1 MNAMTPALLRRLDG
15 ALRAAASRAAVGVV
29 LRRGPHFCTGGRYG
43 ARPKRPAWWAETRRA
58 PPRAA
63 SSTPCGPCPCAARR
77 SAGARPSAAGHA
89 RPGGGSSLGDARD
102 RVSVGV
108 AARAGRRCS
117 ARRRA
122 SRSASTSTTRAWAR
136 TRRGPWASSTPSR
149 GRGRGV
155 AARDAA
161 RAAKVARLEADHV
174 SKQELWLCAETSLR
188 RETPRSAAARARRP
202 ADDDDRV
209 EPRLEAAP
217 AAPGAADGAPALE
230 IEARVAAIVREF
242 LDGDVAA
249 DAPLLDAG
257 IDSLS
262 ASELATKLAAAF
274 ARRRR
279 RDAPLRPPE
288 RRRRRRA
295 PRRGRR
301 GADRRADRRAPAEPT
316 DRDGRPLVAA
326 ELRGSVAV
334 LALDR
339 PDVFNGA
346 YGMEPALAAALDRVG
361 ERGSCSGC
369 VVTGRGHA
377 YHVAEH
383 RNQIDFEPASRRF
396 AFTRDYLV
404 AYFAAFVAFPK
415 PLVAA
420 LNGSAYGGAATSTSH
435 GDAVVAVDAAELS
448 FPFRRW
454 RVVPGGCATA
464 HLARLAGQGGLLREA
479 ARRGARRLA
488 RAETAPLFRYDAA
501 AAPAYV
507 AEARRWRLAPAAG
520 GRDAAA
526 AAVAAVVGGGAAA
539 PRPAALEASPSAPAV
554 AVDGATWVFPR
565 RLSTAAALRS
575 ALASGFAFASEAPVS
590 RYAAGRGAARYGAFL
605 GGAVALEA
613 RAWAMTPVEVRAA
626 DPQQLLLLGVVAP
639 RRGAGDGVAV
649 FVGASGGTFFARSG
663 ADATP
668 GGVYA
673 ATSDAL
679 AILAGRASFVF
690 GFTGECAAVDTACSS
705 TLAALHVARR
715 SGGRARVCGVGLL
728 EATTTRRTA
737 AAGMLSPRGRC
748 HAFDRRADGFSR
760 AEGAA
765 CFSPRRRR
773 ASLHRAAALHDRLV
787 RREGR
792 CAPSST
798 GAVAVARADAHVVR
812 GEVLFPGV
820 AYVEVAATSLRD
832 LDFVRPCVMR
842 GDAEFRIERAE
853 DGALEISSRAGGSF
867 ALRARAR
874 LLDFAAPGRR
884 ASRARVS
891 RATRRS
897 WPRASTRSEP
907 RSSRGVWRRSAGV
920 PSTLVFDHPSAA
932 AIAAALAPAGVA
944 GPAALP
950 RAVSRERLPEASP
963 EARVARASR
972 LFPGGPGLRPASRWA
987 IHATEFHAFPPPEAS
1002 RYGAFAFDGE
1012 ARLETSRFGAS
1023 PAEARALDPQ
1033 SGLVLHAAAEAA
1045 GDARD
1050 LGVFVGAGA
1059 WIRGASLPGR
1069 GDARPNS
1076 VYGATA
1082 TALSLL
1088 SGRVSYAL
1096 DLAGPCVSLDTA
1108 CSSFL
1113 FALALAAREP
1123 GALAASVGVLATDA
1137 TAFGFGGAL
1146 AHGALYAATIVRRG
1160 AVGVACSEF
1169 RRRAMVGREPLFFHV
1184 GLPPARA
1191 GPGDAL
1197 VVEGVFSRRAYA
1209 ALGDHVVVG
1218 ATIFPGVAYTAV
1230 VITGLAQARSASE
1243 ALVLEA
1249 IELGRPCRVPPG
1261 GGAVFRFASS
1271 AVDASYEI
1279 SSYVAADE
1287 RFVAA
1292 TSIPS
1297 AIGAIVPAPA
1307 LVRAVALKDRATMF
1321 QTCAWATLCC
1331 PLVKSDE
1338 IQISGS
1344 LLLPGACGDV
1354 GDDDA
1359 YRLHRL
1365 KARRELGGG
1374 GARAVLRQDDAADF
1388 ILSRLKA
1395 RGDIVVT
1402 KDARILD
1409 AVLAKIETMYGAL
1422 AFSALRATFVARIA
1436 AKLRD
1441 ALEQRYEVELA
1452 PNLLELCPT
1461 PEAIGAHVAALLATS
1476 PPRNVAARR
1485 RRAVARVHR
1494 GDARPARRAAAR
1506 AAAGGRRAGD
1516 DRPART
1522 SGDAPPRR
1530 RGAEGGPRSAVA
1542 TVERAVFD
1550 VVGAAVA
1557 RDAPLLA
1564 SGLDSLGVS
1573 ELAGALSAAFGIAL
1587 EPTFLFDH
1595 PTIAAAASGVVAA
1608 LRAADAGADAAVD
1621 GWNVTDAAVL
1631 AL

>member
-1 MNAMTPALLRRLDG
+1 
-15 ALRAAASRAAVGVV
+15 
-29 LRRGPHFCTGGRYG
+29 
-43 ARPKRPAWWAETRRA
+43 
-58 PPRAA
+58 
-63 SSTPCGPCPCAARR
+63 
-77 SAGARPSAAGHA
+77 
-89 RPGGGSSLGDARD
+89 
-102 RVSVGV
+102 
-108 AARAGRRCS
+108 
-117 ARRRA
+117 
-122 SRSASTSTTRAWAR
+122 
-136 TRRGPWASSTPSR
+136 
-149 GRGRGV
+149 
-155 AARDAA
+155 
-161 RAAKVARLEADHV
+161 
-174 SKQELWLCAETSLR
+174 
-188 RETPRSAAARARRP
+188 
-202 ADDDDRV
+202 
-209 EPRLEAAP
+209 
-217 AAPGAADGAPALE
+217 
-230 IEARVAAIVREF
+230 
-242 LDGDVAA
+242 
-249 DAPLLDAG
+249 
-257 IDSLS
+257 
-262 ASELATKLAAAF
+262 
-274 ARRRR
+274 
-279 RDAPLRPPE
+279 
-288 RRRRRRA
+288 
-295 PRRGRR
+295 
-301 GADRRADRRAPAEPT
+301 
-316 DRDGRPLVAA
+316 
-326 ELRGSVAV
+326 
-334 LALDR
+334 
-339 PDVFNGA
+339 
-346 YGMEPALAAALDRVG
+346 MEPALAAALDRVG

-454 RVVPGGCATA
+454 RVVPGCATA
-464 HLARLAGQGGLLREA
+464 HLARLAGQGCGLLREA
-479 ARRGARRLA
+479 ARAGARRLA
-488 RAETAPLFRYDAA
+488 RFAETAPLFRYDAA

-526 AAVAAVVGGGAAA
+526 AAVAAVVGGGAPRAA
-539 PRPAALEASPSAPAV
+539 TRALEASPSAPAV

-590 RYAAGRGAARYGAFL
+590 RYAAGRGARYGAFL

-613 RAWAMTPVEVRAA
+613 RAWAMTPV
-626 DPQQLLLLGVVAP
+626 
-639 RRGAGDGVAV
+639 
-649 FVGASGGTFFARSG
+649 
-663 ADATP
+663 
-668 GGVYA
+668 
-673 ATSDAL
+673 
-679 AILAGRASFVF
+679 
-690 GFTGECAAVDTACSS
+690 
-705 TLAALHVARR
+705 
-715 SGGRARVCGVGLL
+715 
-728 EATTTRRTA
+728 
-737 AAGMLSPRGRC
+737 
-748 HAFDRRADGFSR
+748 
-760 AEGAA
+760 
-765 CFSPRRRR
+765 
-773 ASLHRAAALHDRLV
+773 
-787 RREGR
+787 
-792 CAPSST
+792 
-798 GAVAVARADAHVVR
+798 
-812 GEVLFPGV
+812 
-820 AYVEVAATSLRD
+820 
-832 LDFVRPCVMR
+832 
-842 GDAEFRIERAE
+842 
-853 DGALEISSRAGGSF
+853 
-867 ALRARAR
+867 
-874 LLDFAAPGRR
+874 
-884 ASRARVS
+884 
-891 RATRRS
+891 
-897 WPRASTRSEP
+897 
-907 RSSRGVWRRSAGV
+907 
-920 PSTLVFDHPSAA
+920 
-932 AIAAALAPAGVA
+932 
-944 GPAALP
+944 
-950 RAVSRERLPEASP
+950 
-963 EARVARASR
+963 
-972 LFPGGPGLRPASRWA
+972 
-987 IHATEFHAFPPPEAS
+987 EAS

-1069 GDARPNS
+1069 ARRRAANS

-1113 FALALAAREP
+1113 FALALARAPP
-1123 GALAASVGVLATDA
+1123 GRSRRVGV
-1137 TAFGFGGAL
+1137 GAR
-1146 AHGALYAATIVRRG
+1146 AHRG
-1160 AVGVACSEF
+1160 RAVDLIRKN
-1169 RRRAMVGREPLFFHV
+1169 RRRRWRETATPSYV
-1184 GLPPARA
+1184 GLRTKRGENGVLQSPP
-1191 GPGDAL
+1191 
-1197 VVEGVFSRRAYA
+1197 
-1209 ALGDHVVVG
+1209 
-1218 ATIFPGVAYTAV
+1218 
-1230 VITGLAQARSASE
+1230 
-1243 ALVLEA
+1243 
-1249 IELGRPCRVPPG
+1249 PPPK
-1261 GGAVFRFASS
+1261 
-1271 AVDASYEI
+1271 
-1279 SSYVAADE
+1279 
-1287 RFVAA
+1287 AA

-1331 PLVKSDE
+1331 PLVKPQPGPLRVVARGNIVSVAARGGRPLVAVATADP
-1338 IQISGS
+1338 
-1344 LLLPGACGDV
+1344 PGAAAAFRRCLAALTGNP
-1354 GDDDA
+1354 
-1359 YRLHRL
+1359 LT
-1365 KARRELGGG
+1365 ARPDRPPPP
-1374 GARAVLRQDDAADF
+1374 ATLRRVASWEAAALAPSSAKDDAADF

-1452 PNLLELCPT
+1452 PNLLELYPT
-1461 PEAIGAHVAALLATS
+1461 PGAIGGARRRRA
-1476 PPRNVAARR
+1476 PRRRARRGNVAARRR

-1516 DRPART
+1516 DRPAADQRRRR
-1522 SGDAPPRR
+1522 SARRRAAAPRSPPDRRRGLAFAERPARAAPRRVARAALGAVAARPRR

-1608 LRAADAGADAAVD
+1608 LRAADAAAGADAAVD